1 MDLDVEDD
9 PTMVDNEWNT
19 RGAAIRRKTKLKLR
33 TTSRTLSG
41 ISGRVGDVNEDD
53 SDSDSDD
60 YSKKAD
66 VEKQAAIKFAESPY
80 DYEDSSKVA
89 YELESQDEESLEV
102 SFSIS

>member
-9 PTMVDNEWNT
+9 PTTVDNEWNT

-41 ISGRVGDVNEDD
+41 ISGRVDDVNEDD

-80 DYEDSSKVA
+80 EDSSKVA
-89 YELESQDEESLEV
+89 YEVESQDEESLEV